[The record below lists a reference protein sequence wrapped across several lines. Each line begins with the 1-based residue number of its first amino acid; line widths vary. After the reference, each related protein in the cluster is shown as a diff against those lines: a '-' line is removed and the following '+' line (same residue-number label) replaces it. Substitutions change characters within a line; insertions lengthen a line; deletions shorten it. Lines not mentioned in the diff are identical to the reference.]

1 MKHYRAELILA
12 TLFVGLY
19 LAFAH
24 WQAPGSK
31 LTTAEIDRYVQRVE
45 QGTAFMA
52 AEQREAFIRHLRA
65 WGEADDGQ
73 PAYNLNL
80 MRFHKELQQL
90 PGVQL
95 HGSTP
100 QEANAFYEASA
111 FGIAARL
118 GVSMPFGG
126 EAQTVQSGAEP
137 STNLITY
144 EPALDNWDR
153 VLIVRYPSRRA
164 FFELI
169 SDPDYLKVMPN
180 KLGSLMVVLT
190 PVSGDTVL
198 PVPSVM
204 FGGALLFLFML
215 TGWVRAARRKR

>member
-1 MKHYRAELILA
+1 MKKYRLELILA
-12 TLFVGLY
+12 ALFAALY

-31 LTTAEIDRYVQRVE
+31 LSTAEIDGYVQRIE
-45 QGTAFMA
+45 QGTAFMPS
-52 AEQREAFIRHLRA
+52 AERDAFIRHLRA

-80 MRFHKELQQL
+80 MRFHKELQQI

-95 HGSTP
+95 HGNTP
-100 QEANAFYEASA
+100 QEANAFYEAA
-111 FGIAARL
+111 TLGIAARL

-126 EAQTVQSGAEP
+126 AAQIVQSGAEP
-137 STNLITY
+137 SSNLITY
-144 EPALDNWDR
+144 EPELDNWDR

-169 SDPDYLKVMPN
+169 STPEYLKVLPN
-180 KLGSLMVVLT
+180 KLGSLMVVLS
-190 PVSGDTVL
+190 PLNGDTVL

-204 FGGALLFLFML
+204 FGAALLFLFML
-215 TGWVRAARRKR
+215 IGWVRAARRKS